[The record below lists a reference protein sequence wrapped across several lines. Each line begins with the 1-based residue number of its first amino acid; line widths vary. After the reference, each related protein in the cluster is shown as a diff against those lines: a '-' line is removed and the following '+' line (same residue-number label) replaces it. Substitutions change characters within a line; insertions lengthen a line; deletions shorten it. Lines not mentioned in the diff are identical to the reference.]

1 MEEEDPTLYHVVQ
14 QRRRRELQGIREI
27 QDTDGTTHTSP
38 TGIRNTFFRHLA
50 QNFGPITVDDNAI
63 QALLHNLPQVNP
75 STYAA
80 QLKRPITSDEL
91 HNALRAGARHKAP
104 GIDGLSLEF
113 YTANWDTIRMDLTEL
128 INHMFLQKT
137 HPVKTKT
144 QNNHKPPK
152 ITQQPYPR

>member
-1 MEEEDPTLYHVVQ
+1 M
-14 QRRRRELQGIREI
+14 
-27 QDTDGTTHTSP
+27 
-38 TGIRNTFFRHLA
+38 
-50 QNFGPITVDDNAI
+50 

-113 YTANWDTIRMDLTEL
+113 YTGNWDTLRMDLTEL
-128 INHMFLQKT
+128 INYMFLQKRIPSRLK
-137 HPVKTKT
+137 HG
-144 QNNHKPPK
+144 
-152 ITQQPYPR
+152 IIMIFAI